1 MMSETQPSPES
12 TGGTD
17 KKHRNGTIL
26 RALAPGDRVV
36 VDDRARPLTV
46 AEVRTRQPSLV
57 DGDTTQTVVVAAGE
71 WDRAADVTL
80 HEELHIR
87 GELTGAIVDDAG
99 REHTVRRAD
108 R

>member
-1 MMSETQPSPES
+1 MSETQPSPES

-17 KKHRNGTIL
+17 KKNGDTTIL
-26 RALAPGDRVV
+26 RALAPGDRILL
-36 VDDRARPLTV
+36 DDRSRPLTV
-46 AEVRTRQPSLV
+46 TETRTRQPSLV

-71 WDRAADVTL
+71 WDRAAEKVL

-87 GELTGAIVDDAG
+87 GELTGAVVDDAG
-99 REHTVRRAD
+99 REHTVRRAE